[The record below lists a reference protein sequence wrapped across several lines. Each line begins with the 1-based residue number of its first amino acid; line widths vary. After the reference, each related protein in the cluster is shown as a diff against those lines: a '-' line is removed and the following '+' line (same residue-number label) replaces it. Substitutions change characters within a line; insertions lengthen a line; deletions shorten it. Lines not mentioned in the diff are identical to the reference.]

1 MKVSDSGEM
10 ASTALF
16 LAFASSLFNCGIQV
30 DWSGLSCEAR
40 FWEWKLG
47 PANAHYR

>member
-30 DWSGLSCEAR
+30 YGLAAR
-40 FWEWKLG
+40 KNRCRKFVVALFV
-47 PANAHYR
+47 